1 MELLA
6 SVKEWV
12 RNIAVIIVVAGF
24 LELILPQSDLQ
35 RFARLVVG
43 FFILLAIIQPLVG
56 AFRQQVTFNTAFL
69 EAATAGSA
77 DTVAVLAK
85 GKELRA
91 NHTRAALAE
100 YRAAIERQVVAM
112 SAWLGAE
119 VRAVS
124 VDLVEDQASRQF
136 GAIRAMR
143 VTVGSRAA
151 PVATSTVI
159 PVAPVRIDFGASS
172 GGPGTAGSGADRSG
186 GAANVQVATVDDQL
200 CATIARTLAGYYGLA
215 AEAVTVTAGQ

>member
-43 FFILLAIIQPLVG
+43 FFILFAIIQPLVG
-56 AFRQQVTFNTAFL
+56 AFRQEVTFNTAFL
-69 EAATAGSA
+69 EAAAAGTPDTA
-77 DTVAVLAK
+77 TVLAK
-85 GKELRA
+85 GRELQA
-91 NHTRAALAE
+91 SHTQAALTE
-100 YRAAIERQVVAM
+100 YRAAVERQVIAM

-119 VRAVS
+119 VRTVS
-124 VDLVEDQASRQF
+124 VDLVEEQTSGQF

-143 VTVGSRAA
+143 VTVGSRAE
-151 PVATSTVI
+151 PEATSAVI
-159 PVAPVRIDFGASS
+159 PVAPVQIDFGSSSSESS
-172 GGPGTAGSGADRSG
+172 GETAA
-186 GAANVQVATVDDQL
+186 VDERL
-200 CATIARTLAGYYGLA
+200 CLTIARTLAGYYGLA
-215 AEAVTVTAGQ
+215 PEAVTVTAGQ

>member
-69 EAATAGSA
+69 EAAAAGTPDTA
-77 DTVAVLAK
+77 AVLAK
-85 GKELRA
+85 GQELQA
-91 NHTRAALAE
+91 NHTRVALAE
-100 YRAAIERQVVAM
+100 YRAALERQVIAM

-119 VRAVS
+119 VRTVS
-124 VDLVEDQASRQF
+124 VDLVEDQTSRQF
-136 GAIRAMR
+136 GAIRTMR
-143 VTVGSRAA
+143 VTVGSRTA
-151 PVATSTVI
+151 PETTSTVI
-159 PVAPVRIDFGASS
+159 PVAPVRIEFGSSS
-172 GGPGTAGSGADRSG
+172 GGSTTAEAL
-186 GAANVQVATVDDQL
+186 APVVDERL

-215 AEAVTVTAGQ
+215 PEAVTVTAGQ